1 LRDEGYASKARP
13 VVIVQADSEELFN
26 SLILSLF
33 TTFESSHIPTRVLI
47 APDEAKG
54 VKKDSYIMIEK
65 LITELVPKS
74 VILSPAL
81 AVSQAKAL
89 RNRIFQGCSSKI

>member
-1 LRDEGYASKARP
+1 MTDINEDKNHEP
-13 VVIVQADSEELFN
+13 HEP
-26 SLILSLF
+26 
-33 TTFESSHIPTRVLI
+33 H
-47 APDEAKG
+47 
-54 VKKDSYIMIEK
+54 KKR
-65 LITELVPKS
+65 LLELVPKS

>member
-1 LRDEGYASKARP
+1 MGHELLVFFLAYIPKS
-13 VVIVQADSEELFN
+13 VID
-26 SLILSLF
+26 
-33 TTFESSHIPTRVLI
+33 
-47 APDEAKG
+47 
-54 VKKDSYIMIEK
+54 
-65 LITELVPKS
+65 ELVPKS

>member
-1 LRDEGYASKARP
+1 MGTGSQRRLEGPGKQEFLKHQARFQNQP
-13 VVIVQADSEELFN
+13 N
-26 SLILSLF
+26 
-33 TTFESSHIPTRVLI
+33 FETGPS
-47 APDEAKG
+47 
-54 VKKDSYIMIEK
+54 
-65 LITELVPKS
+65 ELVPKS